1 MNSLRP
7 RFRDLHGSGTLLLA
21 NAWDVGSARILATM
35 GFSALATTSAGFA
48 ASLGRMDQQ
57 ITRDELVN
65 HVAALTA
72 AIDIPLNVDAENCF
86 AARAEDIGETVDL
99 LAEAGASGLSIE
111 DWDPLAQR
119 LESTEAAV
127 ERVQAAA
134 QACARHGIVLT
145 GRAENHLHGVHDLD
159 DTIDRLQRY
168 VAAGAEVAYAP
179 GLRSLDQISRV
190 VAEVAAPINHLT
202 LRKEPTVAELRVA
215 GVRRVSVGGLF
226 AFAAYGALARAA
238 TELLE
243 EASLSFIDGV
253 LPPDLRTAAFAPRP

>member
-1 MNSLRP
+1 MDSLRP
-7 RFRDLHGSGTLLLA
+7 RFRDLHGSGTFLLA

-111 DWDPLAQR
+111 DWDPL
-119 LESTEAAV
+119 T
-127 ERVQAAA
+127 
-134 QACARHGIVLT
+134 
-145 GRAENHLHGVHDLD
+145 
-159 DTIDRLQRY
+159 
-168 VAAGAEVAYAP
+168 P
-179 GLRSLDQISRV
+179 
-190 VAEVAAPINHLT
+190 
-202 LRKEPTVAELRVA
+202 
-215 GVRRVSVGGLF
+215 RRW
-226 AFAAYGALARAA
+226 
-238 TELLE
+238 
-243 EASLSFIDGV
+243 
-253 LPPDLRTAAFAPRP
+253 